1 MSARAQTVEMVQTKD
16 GPEDGPTPPEVS
28 TPEAYQRLWAENQ
41 DLKVALDQSNVMLR
55 KSHSEMMEFQNVQ
68 RREREFIAYKFNE
81 ARKLVEKLSRERDSL
96 QAHLVGRRSSAQ
108 DSLEAPPVAPPTE
121 VIAGNREMADRPAAE
136 DSTCDQRL
144 RAKLHEEANSPGSS
158 MSSCDTLTPSICET
172 IREAAHHQGLPRAEQ
187 DNVLK
192 ELQLLKEENL
202 KLKQERNGLLG
213 SPAANGEESEVRMA
227 VPETEVLQG
236 GGDRYVKK
244 EQDLQEKLQA
254 AERLN
259 AKLQEQV
266 KELQQVVSLLEGQ
279 QKEHRAEAQRQLQLL
294 TEEKAS
300 VKAQV
305 TSLLGELNESQMS
318 LETSLQ
324 DKRKLEESLRLMR
337 EKQRELE
344 VQMKQ
349 LVIQLDQRR
358 LHVQNLETALNLER
372 QNASEEMRKLAQL
385 QAAYHKM
392 FQEYDCHIKNGL
404 QQEKL
409 MKSMDHQL
417 IELKQQL
424 QEAEEA
430 LVAKQELIDKL
441 KIESEEQKSM
451 KETISVLK
459 AQADIFRADFQAER
473 EARARLHAEK
483 EKLQE
488 QLVELQRE
496 RTKIEDMRNRH
507 YDLARPSLP
516 AIYPHQY
523 PNAQPPSFPPVAEPQ
538 EYRCP
543 KCQYKAPDMD
553 TLQIHVM
560 DCIE

>member
-144 RAKLHEEANSPGSS
+144 RAKLHEE
-158 MSSCDTLTPSICET
+158 
-172 IREAAHHQGLPRAEQ
+172 

-213 SPAANGEESEVRMA
+213 SPAANGVRMREESEVRMA